1 MSENRREA
9 LAWYA
14 CGVLILGA
22 AAYSLA
28 VLTPDL
34 VAALFQF
41 AAGITAV
48 RCFRAAGRLWREER
62 Q

>member
-1 MSENRREA
+1 MSGNRREA
-9 LAWYA
+9 LVWYV
-14 CGVLILGA
+14 CGALILGA

-28 VLTPDL
+28 VLAPGL

-48 RCFRAAGRLWREER
+48 RCFRAAGRLWRQE
-62 Q
+62 